1 MHLHGILLIINLAI
15 TVVFSDNRE
24 VSVRYNVDNI
34 KRNINTN
41 DVNKIS
47 KLRLILL
54 SDLKKPNEISVSA
67 KMCFFLKY
75 FFWCLWIYMVRLP
88 FIVSTPISITQEDD
102 LKPVINHFR
111 PSGHN
116 KIQMQISISLKFAVF
131 EI

>member
-1 MHLHGILLIINLAI
+1 MHLHGFLLIINLAI

-75 FFWCLWIYMVRLP
+75 FFGVCGFTWFDCLLLCQRQYQLLRK
-88 FIVSTPISITQEDD
+88 TT
-102 LKPVINHFR
+102 
-111 PSGHN
+111 
-116 KIQMQISISLKFAVF
+116 
-131 EI
+131 

>member
-1 MHLHGILLIINLAI
+1 MHLHGFLLIINVAI

-67 KMCFFLKY
+67 KNLNIVKNVSFNIFFLIINFWGLWKY
-75 FFWCLWIYMVRLP
+75 KIRLP
-88 FIVSTPISITQEDD
+88 FFVPTPKSLTQEDD
-102 LKPVINHFR
+102 TPKAIHFYN
-111 PSGHN
+111 SGWKLAFH
-116 KIQMQISISLKFAVF
+116 
-131 EI
+131 